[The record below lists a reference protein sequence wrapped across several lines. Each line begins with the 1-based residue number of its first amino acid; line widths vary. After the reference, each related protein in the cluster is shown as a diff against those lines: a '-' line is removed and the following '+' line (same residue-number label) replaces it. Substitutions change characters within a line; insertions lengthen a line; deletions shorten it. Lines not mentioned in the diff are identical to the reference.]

1 MTTAAAPPLPWGR
14 AAATGFVTIIVG
26 ITSSVAVVFAAADRM
41 HMTPVQKG
49 SVIFAL
55 CVGKGLSSIFL
66 TLRYRVPFLLAW
78 STPGAALLAA
88 SDGAPTTGEYIG
100 AFLLC
105 GVLLLITGLT
115 KSFDRVIDRIPLPLA
130 SALLAGVLAKF
141 ALESFG
147 FASEANAES
156 TDEIRILIIAMFAT
170 YIVARRQPQRRCQAR
185 PVRRSWGTVA
195 GQGLISTSGVRWT
208 MTRPTFMEPSWS
220 TSTLIGVG
228 IPLFIVT
235 MAAQNVPGTAALRAH
250 GYDAPVSPA
259 ITASGVATTLLA
271 PFGLFAINLAA
282 ITAAMV
288 MSPDI
293 DPDKSRRWPATI
305 VAASIYIAVGLLGAS
320 IATLIGILPKPLVL
334 AVAAFALLPTIAGGL
349 AGATADN
356 DQRDAAIIVFLV
368 TVSGL
373 TLFSIGSPFWALVA
387 GIAVLAARRIPPLHL
402 RRG

>member
-170 YIVARRQPQRRCQAR
+170 YIVARRLFPNFAALA
-185 PVRRSWGTVA
+185 VLGIGVAVAA